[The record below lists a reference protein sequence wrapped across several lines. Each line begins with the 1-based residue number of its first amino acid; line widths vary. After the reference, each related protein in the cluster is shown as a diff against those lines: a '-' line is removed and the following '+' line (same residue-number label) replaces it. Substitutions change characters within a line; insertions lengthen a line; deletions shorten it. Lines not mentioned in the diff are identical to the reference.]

1 MTTDAE
7 ATSSKPD
14 IEEILSRQW
23 PARELDNFTGRRESH
38 FQVVFKQSVLDQIHL
53 HGQSSTEIE
62 VCGVLVGDVYQDAH
76 GPYLLIDHCVA
87 GNGAESKSTNVTF
100 TAETWQHIQ
109 ETMDRDHPDRK
120 ILGWY
125 HTHPGFGIFL
135 SDMDVFICDHFFNL
149 PWQVAFVY
157 DPISGE
163 EGDFVWRQGKP
174 TREPILVATDVTP
187 LAAKIPLISKAEA
200 MAPSTS
206 KAEATAQ
213 FGSYAQAT
221 ATEPLLPD
229 SPVKFRDKNSEL
241 IGELVYRVKRLEKR
255 LHHMTIAIVFLS
267 AFVAFWAIGLVPGS
281 QNQLPQPPL
290 RPTTQPLF
298 PPLRVNP

>member
-1 MTTDAE
+1 MTTDAQ

-14 IEEILSRQW
+14 IEEILSREW
-23 PARELDNFTGRRESH
+23 PARDLQNFTGRRESH
-38 FQVVFKQSVLDQIHL
+38 FQVVFMQSVLDQMHL
-53 HGQSSTEIE
+53 HGQSSSEIE
-62 VCGVLVGDVYQDAH
+62 VCGVLVGDVFQDAR
-76 GPYLLIDHCVA
+76 GPYLLIDQCVA

-109 ETMDRDHPDRK
+109 DTMDRQHPDRK

-135 SDMDVFICDHFFNL
+135 SDMDIFICDHFFNL

-163 EGDFVWRQGKP
+163 EGNFVWRQGKP
-174 TREPILVATDVTP
+174 TREPILVVTDVTP
-187 LAAKIPLISKAEA
+187 TAAKIPLISKAEA
-200 MAPSTS
+200 L
-206 KAEATAQ
+206 
-213 FGSYAQAT
+213 
-221 ATEPLLPD
+221 ATEPPLPE

-241 IGELVYRVKRLEKR
+241 IGELVYRVKLLEKR

-281 QNQLPQPPL
+281 QNQAPQPQL
-290 RPTTQPLF
+290 RPTTRPLF
-298 PPLRVNP
+298 PPQRVNP